1 MYDYTTVDNVYQGYP
16 TVGSI
21 TTITSIVISS
31 LFIVQ
36 VEAMINSKISKLY
49 SVPVAG
55 SPPLLEMIA
64 RDITMYRL
72 LSRRM
77 YPQERAS
84 NSDWPDRFKE
94 SMALLD
100 QIADGEMPL
109 LTASGTAIAQLSTT
123 GAVPWSN
130 TQAYTPTFLDD
141 GDDVGAV
148 IDPDKQDDASGLRT

>member
-1 MYDYTTVDNVYQGYP
+1 M
-16 TVGSI
+16 GSL
-21 TTITSIVISS
+21 TTISS
-31 LFIVQ
+31 EVVSALFIVQ
-36 VEAMINSKISKLY
+36 VEAMINAKISKLY

-64 RDITMYRL
+64 RDLSMYRI
-72 LSRRM
+72 LSRRV

-94 SMALLD
+94 SMELLD
-100 QIADGEMPL
+100 QIANGEMTL
-109 LTASGTAIAQLSTT
+109 LTSSGVAVSQLSTT

-130 TQAYTPTFLDD
+130 TSNYTPTFLDD
-141 GDDVGAV
+141 GDDIGAV